1 MTGATEYNLYYFRQI
16 LPDADDFSQL
26 TEVLMNIKIIG
37 AGAMGSLYAAMLGKK
52 HDVTLIDNYAPVVDA
67 INAHGLTL
75 EESDGTK
82 NVFKIKAEIG
92 GTDDVPCDLAIVFV
106 KDTATDAAVKTN
118 LGIIG
123 ENTVVLSLQNGIGN
137 EEVLARFV
145 PRDRILLGTTKHNAV
160 VTGIG
165 EVYHSGSGA
174 TNVGSVVGN
183 RATADKIV
191 GAFKEAGI
199 ETNPVDN
206 VNYLLWEKLFVNM
219 TINPVT
225 ALLGT
230 TISTLE
236 SDPNARALA
245 RALIDEAV
253 VVAKAEGL
261 TFDADKVFD
270 ALMET
275 CRRVGSGKASMCQ
288 DIERGR
294 RTEIDFINGAV
305 VAAGKRR
312 SVPTPC
318 HETIVRLVH
327 AKENLVCPVE

>member
-1 MTGATEYNLYYFRQI
+1 
-16 LPDADDFSQL
+16 
-26 TEVLMNIKIIG
+26 MNIKIIG

-67 INAHGLTL
+67 INARGLTL
-75 EESDGTK
+75 EGSDGTK
-82 NVFKIKAEIG
+82 NVYKLKAELG

-106 KDTATDAAVKTN
+106 KDTATEAAIRTN

-137 EEVLARFV
+137 EEVLARNV

-160 VTGIG
+160 VTGLG
-165 EVYHSGSGA
+165 EVYHSGAGA
-174 TNVGSVVGN
+174 TNIGSVAGN
-183 RATADKIV
+183 LATAEKI
-191 GAFKEAGI
+191 AAEFEAAGI
-199 ETNPVDN
+199 DTHMVEN

-225 ALLGT
+225 ALLGS
-230 TISTLE
+230 TISALE
-236 SDPNARALA
+236 TDPYARALA
-245 RALIDEAV
+245 RTLVDEAV

-261 TFDADKVFD
+261 AFDADKVFD

-275 CRRVGSGKASMCQ
+275 CRKVGSGKASMCQ

-305 VAAGKRR
+305 VAAGKRH
-312 SVPTPC
+312 SIPTPC

-327 AKENLVCPVE
+327 AKENLVCTTE

>member
-1 MTGATEYNLYYFRQI
+1 
-16 LPDADDFSQL
+16 
-26 TEVLMNIKIIG
+26 MNIKIIG
-37 AGAMGSLYAAMLGKK
+37 AGAMGSIYAAMLGKK
-52 HDVTLIDNYAPVVDA
+52 HDVTLIDNYSPVVDE
-67 INAHGLTL
+67 INARGLTI
-75 EESDGTK
+75 EEADGSK
-82 NVFKIKAEIG
+82 NVYRVRAEIG
-92 GTDDVPCDLAIVFV
+92 GTDNEPCDLAIVFV
-106 KDTATDAAVKTN
+106 KDTATEAAVKTN

-123 ENTVVLSLQNGIGN
+123 EKTVVLSLQNGIGN

-160 VTGIG
+160 VKGVG
-165 EVYHSGSGA
+165 VVYHSGAGA
-174 TNVGSVVGN
+174 TNIGSVAGN
-183 RATADKIV
+183 AVLAERVVSEFRAAD
-191 GAFKEAGI
+191 I
-199 ETNPVDN
+199 ETNAVEN

-236 SDPNARALA
+236 SDPYARDLA
-245 RALIDEAV
+245 RALVDEAV
-253 VVAKAEGL
+253 IVAKAEGL
-261 TFDADKVFD
+261 AFDADKVFA

-275 CRRVGSGKASMCQ
+275 CRKVGSGKASMCQ

-305 VAAGKRR
+305 VAAGKRH

-318 HETIVRLVH
+318 HETIVRLIH
-327 AKENLVCPVE
+327 AKENLVCGTK